1 MDKLKQL
8 PKKLLEIWNK
18 YTRKQKTIIIST
30 VAVVVVALVI
40 LVLVINKP
48 SYSTLTQCSSYN
60 EMSQVTKLLT
70 DNSIEYTVDDSTMV
84 VKVNKSDLTNAKMIL
99 ASGDIKTTGYSLEDA
114 LKSSFSTTESDK
126 QKQWQSYLETKFA
139 NDLSSVD
146 GVKSASVT
154 VVLGEST
161 NTFYATK
168 SETSISVVLDLNQTI
183 DDDTASGM
191 AQFLATA
198 VGNSNTDKITIIS
211 TDGQTLFSGSD
222 STASTSGTNVS
233 LNSQQKYKAQIET
246 TMKNSLKQSLLATG
260 LFDDAYVTTNL
271 VMNWDAVNKIATEYT
286 AQEGRDEGLYS
297 ESYVEKS
304 ENGGTS
310 ASGVPGTTSND
321 NTTTYDVSDGTSN
334 TSKYSVEKYSY
345 LPNELVT
352 TTTQQ
357 PGSLVYDESSL
368 TVTFIKNVT
377 YNEDESKKL
386 GYLDGTTWDEFKAN
400 NSQPTAIDVDDT
412 WLTAISNGTGVP
424 TGRITV
430 LAYQKPFFVD
440 STATPLAKTL
450 TFWVQIVLAIL
461 ILGLLIFVI
470 LRSAKPLTVE
480 EKEPEL
486 SVEEML
492 ATTKENQPALE
503 DIDLQEKS
511 ETRKAIEKF
520 VDENPEA
527 VALLLRNWLN
537 DRWE

>member
-18 YTRKQKTIIIST
+18 YTRKQKTIIVST
-30 VAVVVVALVI
+30 VAVVIVALII

-48 SYSTLTQCSSYN
+48 SLSTLTQCSSYN

-70 DNSIEYTVDDSTMV
+70 DGGYEYSVDDSTMV
-84 VKVNKSDLTNAKMIL
+84 VKVNKKDLTKAKMVL
-99 ASGDIKTTGYSLEDA
+99 ASGDIKTTGYSLDDA
-114 LKSSFSTTESDK
+114 LKSDFSTTESDK
-126 QKQWQSYLETKFA
+126 QKKWQSYLETKFST
-139 NDLSSVD
+139 DLASVD

-154 VVLGEST
+154 VVLGEAT

-168 SETSISVVLDLNQTI
+168 SEASISVVLDLSTGI
-183 DDDTASGM
+183 DDDTANSM
-191 AQFLATA
+191 AQLLATA

-211 TDGQTLFSGSD
+211 TDGRTLFSGSD
-222 STASTSGTNVS
+222 SAPGTSGSVS
-233 LNSQQKYKAQIET
+233 LNSQQKYKTQIET

-271 VMNWDAVNKIATEYT
+271 VMDWDAVNTIATEYT
-286 AQEGRDEGLYS
+286 AQEGREEGLYS

-304 ENGGTS
+304 EGGSGS
-310 ASGVPGTTSND
+310 ASGVPGTTSNST
-321 NTTTYDVSDGTSN
+321 NTTYDVSDGTD
-334 TSKYSVEKYSY
+334 TKSKYSVEKYAY

-352 TTTQQ
+352 TKTKQ
-357 PGSLVYDESSL
+357 PGALVYNSSSL
-368 TVTFIKNVT
+368 SVTFIKNVT
-377 YNEDESKKL
+377 YTEEEAKKL

-400 NSQPTAIDVDDT
+400 NSQPTAIDIDNT
-412 WLTAISNGTGVP
+412 WITAISTGTGIA
-424 TGRITV
+424 TGNISV

-440 STATPLAKTL
+440 SPTTPLVNRVS
-450 TFWVQIVLAIL
+450 FWIQIVLAVL
-461 ILGLLIFVI
+461 ILGLLVFVI
-470 LRSAKPLTVE
+470 LRSARPLTVE

-492 ATTKENQPALE
+492 ATTKENQPALD

-520 VDENPEA
+520 VEENPEA

-537 DRWE
+537 DGWE